1 LGGFTSLPNPSFLH
15 PIIILFITNRLT
27 ALGPS
32 VRIFLILILPNA
44 IIPSGE
50 KMRLKDKKAIVTG
63 AGQGIGRSI
72 ALKLAQEGANIVIA
86 EVNPDTGTQT
96 AREVEALGRRGLFIA
111 VDVANQKQVQTMVDQ
126 VLRAWRGIDILVNNA
141 GLDRPSTLLKVK
153 EEDWE
158 TVLGVHLKGTLNC
171 IQAVA
176 PNMIENGYGK
186 IINTSSVWGKSG
198 AVSEICYS
206 SAKAGIIGLT
216 KSVARELGR
225 YQINVNVVL
234 PGFILTPT
242 VSKMAEKYRNMII
255 ENTPLKRGGQPEE
268 VANVVA
274 FLASDEASFMT
285 GAMVEVSGGWN
296 M

>member
-1 LGGFTSLPNPSFLH
+1 MKLKG
-15 PIIILFITNRLT
+15 RK
-27 ALGPS
+27 
-32 VRIFLILILPNA
+32 A
-44 IIPSGE
+44 II
-50 KMRLKDKKAIVTG
+50 TG

-72 ALKLAQEGANIVIA
+72 ALRMAQEGADVVIA
-86 EVNPDTGTQT
+86 EMNPETGTQT
-96 AREVEALGRRGLFIA
+96 AIEVEALDRKALFIPL
-111 VDVANQKQVQTMVDQ
+111 DVANQKQVKGMVDQ
-126 VLRAWRGIDILVNNA
+126 VLKAWKRIDILVNNA
-141 GLDRPSTLLKVK
+141 GFDRPGSLLKVK
-153 EEDWE
+153 EEDWD

-176 PNMIENGYGK
+176 PHMIENGYGK
-186 IINTSSVWGKSG
+186 IINLSSVWGKRG
-198 AVSEICYS
+198 AVSEISYS

-225 YQINVNVVL
+225 YQINVNAIL
-234 PGFILTPT
+234 PGLILTPT
-242 VSKMAEKYRNMII
+242 IAKMAEKYQNMII
-255 ENTPLKRGGQPEE
+255 ENTPLKRMGKPEE